1 MNLRVRL
8 ALFSSLVTF
17 VAIALLVIFSYLALE
32 RSLVR
37 DLDEELR
44 VQANVILNDVLQD
57 GAITQETEV
66 TLTTNSGSSSAWT
79 YRNNHLTSGV
89 GILAAPEPL
98 DQVFLES
105 QRNTASASVGSAT
118 VAGWRVSS
126 VRQNEVTVQVGR
138 SVSGIT
144 RTLENYVRSASIA
157 GLIAVLLAGLAT
169 TLLVERSTR
178 SLEQLVRRVEHLESN
193 DLIPGIAARDEVGAL
208 ARALATSLETLQ
220 RTRSRE
226 ARFLADAAHEL
237 RTPVAAMLADLD
249 HHSARNRSSEEDQAV
264 IKRTRGSVRHL
275 RELSS
280 NLLTLTQSERSLE
293 RHSVD
298 LFVLCGDVVDLLA
311 PLAAAKGLELSLDG
325 APVVVLG
332 DAMMLERALTNLIG
346 NAIKFTDH
354 GEVRVQIS
362 RLEHEAKI
370 EVIDT
375 GAGINPEILE
385 RIFEPFERG
394 GETQREGSGLG
405 LAVVK
410 AVIEAHGGRVRLESE
425 TGFGTKAIMI
435 LLRA

>member
-1 MNLRVRL
+1 M
-8 ALFSSLVTF
+8 
-17 VAIALLVIFSYLALE
+17 
-32 RSLVR
+32 
-37 DLDEELR
+37 
-44 VQANVILNDVLQD
+44 
-57 GAITQETEV
+57 

-89 GILAAPEPL
+89 GILDAPEPL
-98 DQVFLES
+98 DQAFLES
-105 QRNTASASVGSAT
+105 ERNTGTAT

-126 VRQNEVTVQVGR
+126 VRQNEITVQVGR
-138 SVSGIT
+138 SISGIT

-178 SLEQLVRRVEHLESN
+178 SLEQLVRRVQHLESN
-193 DLIPGIAARDEVGAL
+193 EAIPGIAARDEVGAL

-220 RTRSRE
+220 RTRTRE

-298 LFVLCGDVVDLLA
+298 LFILCGDVVDLLA
-311 PLAAAKGLELSLDG
+311 PLAAAKGLELNLDG
-325 APVVVLG
+325 APVAVLG

-362 RLEHEAKI
+362 RLGHEAKI

-375 GAGINPEILE
+375 GAGMNAEILE

-394 GETQREGSGLG
+394 GQTQREGSGLG

-410 AVIEAHGGRVRLESE
+410 AVIEAHGGHVKLESE
-425 TGFGTKAIMI
+425 FEIGTKAIVT
-435 LLRA
+435 LPRA

>member
-1 MNLRVRL
+1 MSLRVRL

-79 YRNNHLTSGV
+79 YRNNRLTSGV
-89 GILAAPEPL
+89 GILDAPEPL
-98 DQVFLES
+98 DQAFLES
-105 QRNTASASVGSAT
+105 QRNTASAT

-126 VRQNEVTVQVGR
+126 VRQNEIMVQVGR
-138 SVSGIT
+138 SISGIT

-178 SLEQLVRRVEHLESN
+178 PLERLVRRVEHLESN

-220 RTRSRE
+220 RTRFRE

-298 LFVLCGDVVDLLA
+298 LFVLCADVVDLLA

-325 APVVVLG
+325 APVAVLG

-394 GETQREGSGLG
+394 GQTQREGSGLG

-410 AVIEAHGGRVRLESE
+410 AVIEAHGGDVKLESE
-425 TGFGTKAIMI
+425 LGGGTTASVI
-435 LLRA
+435 LPRA

>member
-1 MNLRVRL
+1 MSLRVRL

-17 VAIALLVIFSYLALE
+17 VAIALLVLFSDLALE
-32 RSLVR
+32 RSLLR
-37 DLDEELR
+37 DLDEELH
-44 VQANVILNDVLQD
+44 VQANVILSDVLQD

-89 GILAAPEPL
+89 GVLDAPEPL
-98 DQVFLES
+98 DQDFFQS
-105 QRNTASASVGSAT
+105 QRNAGSAT

-126 VRQNEVTVQVGR
+126 VRQNEITVQVGR
-138 SVSGIT
+138 SISGIT

-178 SLEQLVRRVEHLESN
+178 SLERLVRRVEVLESN
-193 DLIPGIAARDEVGAL
+193 ETIPGIAARDEVGAL

-220 RTRSRE
+220 KTRTRE

-249 HHSARNRSSEEDQAV
+249 HHCARSRSNDEDQAV
-264 IKRTRGSVRHL
+264 IKRTQGSVRHL

-280 NLLTLTQSERSLE
+280 NLLTLTQSERALG
-293 RHSVD
+293 RYSVD
-298 LFVLCGDVVDLLA
+298 LFVLCGDIVDLLA

-325 APVVVLG
+325 RPVAVLG
-332 DAMMLERALTNLIG
+332 DAMMLERVITNLIG

-362 RLEHEAKI
+362 ALEHQVKI
-370 EVIDT
+370 EVTDT
-375 GAGINPEILE
+375 GAGINAEIIGRL
-385 RIFEPFERG
+385 FEPFERG
-394 GETQREGSGLG
+394 GQTQREGSGLG

-410 AVIEAHGGRVRLESE
+410 AVIEAHAGSVKLESE
-425 TGFGTKAIMI
+425 VGVGTTASVI
-435 LLRA
+435 LPRA